1 LTQFV
6 DVPMIYSRYGV
17 RGNISKHFGL
27 KSFVLVL
34 DADWHSFNSREFL
47 QGSYLDYKGDQTELA
62 LLMRSSPLRWI
73 NADASLRY
81 TVDRI
86 YGGKTNSQQRVS
98 SEASVSIKPI
108 KPLVVNGNVFYLWY
122 SSSDVQND
130 PIVSASVSWTFRRF
144 SIFAECRNLLDVDE
158 LRKEYIHPY
167 RIIKHTSSLRGRE
180 YLFGVRMSL

>member
-1 LTQFV
+1 MTYLL
-6 DVPMIYSRYGV
+6 
-17 RGNISKHFGL
+17 L
-27 KSFVLVL
+27 KLIWSMYQKIKI
-34 DADWHSFNSREFL
+34 WR
-47 QGSYLDYKGDQTELA
+47 
-62 LLMRSSPLRWI
+62 RLRWI
-73 NADASLRY
+73 IADASLCY
-81 TVDRI
+81 TVNRI
-86 YGGKTNSQQRVS
+86 YGGETNSQQRVS

-144 SIFAECRNLLDVDE
+144 SIFAECRNLLDVHE

-180 YLFGVRMSL
+180 YLFGVRMSLWFFFHCLSGEILSCYY